1 MGRPRVGRSR
11 VVPLG
16 PAVTGHQRH
25 RHGEQARACV
35 RNRSRVRPSPS
46 SLLLAAAEAVDPRLP
61 PPLLLV
67 VAEAVGCCWWRKQS
81 TQVRSRIRVGTSES
95 HERGGYLE
103 SHERA
108 GYLESHEQL
117 DISRVTSS
125 WISRD
130 AAGCHA
136 GLKKSGCGRRPFR
149 AATSGMQG
157 TSDMQG
163 SGSKRAHRIQDID
176 VFKQSRRRPARQT
189 RRKHRSLLK
198 AFADMKTSGY
208 KWNRLSGTSSR
219 ETHGIDLL
227 RTVAQRG
234 TPASAGRVSR
244 ARCLAGAP
252 RMQPSLTMSVFT
264 EGRNMKILARQCT
277 LGLMLA

>member
-1 MGRPRVGRSR
+1 MGSKRGPVFGTGPGCARVRARCCWRRRKQSTQGF
-11 VVPLG
+11 
-16 PAVTGHQRH
+16 RH
-25 RHGEQARACV
+25 R
-35 RNRSRVRPSPS
+35 
-46 SLLLAAAEAVDPRLP
+46 
-61 PPLLLV
+61 
-67 VAEAVGCCWWRKQS
+67 CCSWWRKQS
-81 TQVRSRIRVGTSES
+81 AAAGGGSSRPKCGLGFGWEPRRVTSEADIS
-95 HERGGYLE
+95 RVTSE
-103 SHERA
+103 
-108 GYLESHEQL
+108 L